1 MIDKHAPQIVTTGG
15 EPSSEMIE
23 PCSVNASTDR
33 MNDQGPLKET
43 AASMSGMAAV
53 RFPLPPSHSDDP
65 ETAENRPPDRES
77 NRASGQSPATRSTSS
92 QIAEHS
98 QENDPEKAEPRVWVT
113 EVGRNLRL
121 FLRDRRGRPEQRDL
135 VIQPRHFVA
144 DEGDRQSAG
153 GEEAVVEFPQ
163 RKPLSQLLRAVGQ
176 QRVHL

>member
-77 NRASGQSPATRSTSS
+77 NRASGQSPATRSISP
-92 QIAEHS
+92 QIAEIAGKTASEQGDWRACDTEMGHIGA
-98 QENDPEKAEPRVWVT
+98 PESTSTLSNRLTNRPQQWVT
-113 EVGRNLRL
+113 GVGHNQSTRGLS
-121 FLRDRRGRPEQRDL
+121 RRGSVYQFRVRVPADL
-135 VIQPRHFVA
+135 RTVL
-144 DEGDRQSAG
+144 G
-153 GEEAVVEFPQ
+153 AVM
-163 RKPLSQLLRAVGQ
+163 
-176 QRVHL
+176 